1 MSLSQAPTIQETSE
15 QSAIRHARRNAW
27 IVTGYAVS
35 GLVMLGV
42 IFYSVAQ
49 YVAH

>member
-1 MSLSQAPTIQETSE
+1 MSLSQAPVIQESVE
-15 QSAIRHARRNAW
+15 QSAIRHMRRNAW

-49 YVAH
+49 YATH